1 MLRCTQPLIRFGSI
15 HANHHHNQQQQQ
27 QVNFK
32 LGSGVNDDA
41 VDLIKMA
48 LGEGEVRQI
57 GLEMFICFPSF
68 ATSSE
73 PSSQSG

>member
-1 MLRCTQPLIRFGSI
+1 M
-15 HANHHHNQQQQQ
+15 
-27 QVNFK
+27 NFK

-48 LGEGEVRQI
+48 LGDGEVRQI
-57 GLEMFICFPSF
+57 GLEMFICFPDGTSF